1 MYEKPCFNGRSNHGL
16 KKTDAPKKVLIAGGG
31 IAGIEA
37 ADALVKCGHTPVVY
51 ETADHL
57 GGQFAI
63 AGVAPRKG
71 DFKYGCDMAIKNIEE
86 QGVEVHLN
94 TTVDADLIAKEAPD
108 AVIVAIGS
116 TPATIPVE
124 GIEKADV
131 ISSHDVLSG
140 KEITAKTAIVIGG
153 GLVGMETAE
162 YLAAKGVTVTVVEMR
177 DAILKELGTLRK
189 IGTQFALAQE
199 PITVL
204 TETTC
209 KALDKGK
216 VVVEGKD
223 GEQTLEADAIIM
235 AVGSKARDTESL
247 TKQCEAMNIPC
258 YVVGDANAP
267 RLALNA
273 IHEAYKAVL
282 DINK

>member
-1 MYEKPCFNGRSNHGL
+1 MSENL
-16 KKTDAPKKVLIAGGG
+16 KNFLELVSKDETLKQKAMACNDM
-31 IAGIEA
+31 EA

-51 ETADHL
+51 EAADKL

-63 AGVAPRKG
+63 AGVAPRKN
-71 DFKYGCDMAIKNIEE
+71 DFKYACDMAIKNIEK

-94 TTVDADLIAKEAPD
+94 TAADADVIAKEAPD
-108 AVIVAIGS
+108 AVIIATGS
-116 TPATIPVE
+116 APAAIPVE
-124 GIEKADV
+124 GIDKAEV
-131 ISSHDVLSG
+131 ISSHDILSG
-140 KEITAKTAIVIGG
+140 KEIEAKTAIVIGG

-204 TETTC
+204 TETSC

-223 GEQTLEADAIIM
+223 GEKTLEADAIIL

-247 TKQCEAMNIPC
+247 VKQCEAMNIPY
-258 YVVGDANAP
+258 YVVGDASAP